1 MSFKTGRGLTLATIA
16 TAAGVAATLGTA
28 PAQASSMK
36 PGTDTYVKVSTKA
49 QSITS
54 GVAGVDRSE
63 DKGCFS
69 DNTYNAIVTWKLGK
83 VTKSSIRVNSID
95 IRHSNGRK
103 IYVGNYALVD
113 DNKRVWNKVAPGDVG
128 KGAHHR
134 KYTINKTLQVK
145 KHKAYLVMKTTISSR
160 KNEDALF
167 CGQSAYI
174 YFYLKQK

>member
-1 MSFKTGRGLTLATIA
+1 MSFKTGRGLTLATLA
-16 TAAGVAATLGTA
+16 TAVGVAATLGTA

-49 QSITS
+49 QNITS

-167 CGQSAYI
+167 CGPAAYI
-174 YFYLKQK
+174 YFCFK

>member
-1 MSFKTGRGLTLATIA
+1 MSFKTGRGLTLATLA
-16 TAAGVAATLGTA
+16 TAVGVAATLGTA

-49 QSITS
+49 QNITS

-174 YFYLKQK
+174 YFYLKLK